1 MLSDWW
7 QRWRAARDDG
17 RSRSAGGVAAGTTAD
32 RWVVLDVE
40 SSGLDAHR
48 DRLLAV
54 AALAVRVTAGQRPV
68 IELGDSFERVLQLDE
83 QAARMPVDKPNI
95 LIHRIGI
102 GAQRAGVP
110 AAEAFGALRQ
120 WLRDAPVLGFHVA
133 FDETLL
139 QRTAQQVDGQRLPH
153 RFIDLAH
160 VAEALHPDVK
170 ARSLDEWMAVFGVT
184 CAARHVAAADAL
196 ATAEV
201 LLHLWPALEREMGSG
216 RPVSLALLQR
226 LAAQRKW
233 LTRQGRH

>member
-1 MLSDWW
+1 VALSDWW
-7 QRWRAARDDG
+7 QRWRGARPDHDG
-17 RSRSAGGVAAGTTAD
+17 PQPAE

-54 AALAVRVTAGQRPV
+54 AALAVTVRRHERPR
-68 IELGDSFERVLQLDE
+68 IALGDSFERVLRAEGD
-83 QAARMPVDKPNI
+83 AAGLPVDKANI

-102 GAQRAGVP
+102 GAQRAGHP
-110 AAEAFGALRQ
+110 AAESIADLRR
-120 WLRDAPVLGFHVA
+120 WLQQSPVIGFHVA

-139 QRTAQQVDGQRLPH
+139 QRAAEQFGGERLPH
-153 RFIDLAH
+153 RFVDLEH

-184 CAARHVAAADAL
+184 CAARHIAAADAL

-201 LLHLWPALEREMGSG
+201 LLHLWPALEREAGAG
-216 RPVSLALLQR
+216 RPVSVDLLQR

-233 LTRQGRH
+233 LTRQGR